1 MKSDT
6 LNDEALKSD
15 TLNDE
20 ALMSESAKFPV
31 IDRRSSALERDY
43 RRREEQ
49 RWRLDRNENVMR
61 SNAQ

>member
-1 MKSDT
+1 M
-6 LNDEALKSD
+6 KSD